1 MLRRAY
7 DYRRNLRPGV
17 PTARTTNASLTR
29 PETRAM
35 IRHGSPYMTVAPMAH
50 WPMTRRMPIP
60 ELKRAQDTLI
70 RKTTAA
76 SGLTPSEITPF
87 RPIVAL
93 PARQRLPARTTP
105 KPIYP

>member
-1 MLRRAY
+1 
-7 DYRRNLRPGV
+7 
-17 PTARTTNASLTR
+17 
-29 PETRAM
+29 M
-35 IRHGSPYMTVAPMAH
+35 IRHGSPYMTAAPMAH
-50 WPMTRRMPIP
+50 WPMPRRMPIP

-76 SGLTPSEITPF
+76 SGLTPPEITPF

-93 PARQRLPARTTP
+93 PARQRLPARTIP

>member
-1 MLRRAY
+1 
-7 DYRRNLRPGV
+7 
-17 PTARTTNASLTR
+17 
-29 PETRAM
+29 M
-35 IRHGSPYMTVAPMAH
+35 IRHGPPCMTVTLMAF
-50 WPMTRRMPIP
+50 WPTTERIPSP

-76 SGLTPSEITPF
+76 SGLTPPEITLF

-93 PARQRLPARTTP
+93 PARQRLPARTIP

>member
-1 MLRRAY
+1 
-7 DYRRNLRPGV
+7 
-17 PTARTTNASLTR
+17 R

-35 IRHGSPYMTVAPMAH
+35 IRHGSLYMMVTLIAS
-50 WPMTRRMPIP
+50 WPTTGRMPIS
-60 ELKRAQDTLI
+60 ELERAQDTLI

-76 SGLTPSEITPF
+76 SGLTRPEIMPF

-93 PARQRLPARTTP
+93 PARQRLPARTIP